1 MTDAAARPVNQIPTT
16 AGWLGYLG
24 LLPFVVQMLAVVFGP
39 KGEDSLAQ
47 HAAFG
52 IASYGAVILSF
63 LGGITWGL
71 TVNNPTLANVQGSRE
86 LIYSMLPALAAWA
99 AVLLPAPFTLW
110 FCAIGFAV
118 TFAHDTRTA
127 SLHALPAWFLRLRLH
142 LSLGAIVCIVLTAIY
157 R

>member
-1 MTDAAARPVNQIPTT
+1 MNDAAARPVNQVPTT

-24 LLPFVVQMLAVVFGP
+24 LLPFFVQTLAVVFGP
-39 KGEDSLAQ
+39 NGEDSLAH

-52 IASYGAVILSF
+52 VASYGAVILSF

-71 TVNNPTLANVQGSRE
+71 TVNNPQLANVQGSRE

-99 AVLLPAPFTLW
+99 AILLPTAFTLW
-110 FCAIGFAV
+110 FCAIGFLVA
-118 TFAHDTRTA
+118 FIHDWKTA
-127 SLHALPAWFLRLRLH
+127 PLHALPAWFLRLRLH
-142 LSLGAIVCIVLTAIY
+142 LSLGAIVSVLLTAFY